1 MSKTK
6 YDIRFLSAFWLKI
19 LACLFMLIDHAGILL
34 FQNELWMRYAGR
46 LAYPLF
52 AYFIAEGCRY
62 TKSRTKRFLSV
73 FILAMICELAYII
86 LEGYYGNILLTFSIS
101 ILLIYL
107 LQESKKVIKKND
119 IFSVLIPTLFV
130 LSVLAVWIFC
140 KHIGVDYGFFGI
152 MTPVLVTLF
161 DSPDAKKEE
170 YQTVKSRVLSL
181 LMLAVGLS
189 LLSFVNPVLDF
200 QFYSLFSLILIALYN
215 GKKGKVNFKYGFYV
229 FYPLHLVVLWVI
241 AIYFA

>member
-1 MSKTK
+1 M
-6 YDIRFLSAFWLKI
+6 
-19 LACLFMLIDHAGILL
+19 
-34 FQNELWMRYAGR
+34 
-46 LAYPLF
+46 
-52 AYFIAEGCRY
+52 
-62 TKSRTKRFLSV
+62 
-73 FILAMICELAYII
+73 
-86 LEGYYGNILLTFSIS
+86 
-101 ILLIYL
+101 
-107 LQESKKVIKKND
+107 
-119 IFSVLIPTLFV
+119 